1 MRRRAIPCDMR
12 ALPLVLALAF
22 LPKMNQPVAAQDAA
36 GRPAYQS
43 SRFDEDWS
51 ALRDPAKRT
60 DPFDPI
66 KFIPL
71 TADGSWYM
79 TLGGEL
85 RERFE
90 SSRNPLFGLAA
101 PARNDYLLQRAFL
114 FADVHY
120 GPNFR
125 TFVELA
131 SGLTAGWSGTPP
143 ATQKNDLDLLQG
155 FGELSFPV
163 NAGDVTLR
171 AGRQELS
178 FGSSR
183 LVSVRDSPNFRRS
196 FDAVRGTWN
205 VSKDVRVDAFI
216 SRPVAPQPGVFDDG
230 MDQNQTFWGVYA
242 TAPVPGVQSLKAD
255 LYYLGLER
263 RNASFAQGIAAER
276 RETIGTRLFG
286 KRDGFDWNM
295 EGAFQF
301 GSFGASNI
309 RAWTVSGDV
318 GYTFAELL
326 FSPRLGLK
334 ADAISGDK
342 NLKDGT
348 LGTFNPLFPKLPYFS
363 EANLVA
369 PMNLLD
375 LQPNVTLAITP
386 KVSLNV
392 GWNPFWK
399 QETADAVYSSA
410 LVPVKGTAGGAG
422 RFIGQQTSAT
432 LAWAA
437 TTHLNIAGTYVH
449 YTPGDRVKLA
459 GGQDGDF
466 VAVWAQFLF

>member
-1 MRRRAIPCDMR
+1 MKRFSILNA
-12 ALPLVLALAF
+12 VTTLALASS
-22 LPKMNQPVAAQDAA
+22 LAPSQTAIAEEAA

-71 TADGSWYM
+71 TTDGSWYA

-90 SSRNPLFGLAA
+90 SSRNSLFGLAS
-101 PARNDYLLQRAFL
+101 PARNDYLLQRTYL
-114 FADVHY
+114 FADIHY
-120 GPNFR
+120 GSNFR
-125 TFVELA
+125 TFLQIA
-131 SGLTAGWSGTPP
+131 SGIAPGWTGTPP

-155 FGELSFPV
+155 FAELSFP
-163 NAGDVTLR
+163 AQTGDVMLR

-196 FDAVRGTWN
+196 FDAVRGTWS
-205 VSKDVRVDAFI
+205 VSKDSRIDAFI
-216 SRPVAPQPGVFDDG
+216 SRPVAPQSGVFDDG
-230 MDQNQTFWGVYA
+230 IDENQTFWGVYA
-242 TAPVPGVQSLKAD
+242 TAPVPGVSSLKAD
-255 LYYLGLER
+255 IYYFGLDR
-263 RNASFAQGIAAER
+263 RNASFAQGIATER
-276 RETIGTRLFG
+276 RETVGTRLFG

-309 RAWTVSGDV
+309 RAWTISGDV
-318 GYTFAELL
+318 GYTFAGLL
-326 FSPRLGLK
+326 FTPRLGLK

-348 LGTFNPLFPKLPYFS
+348 LSTFNPLFPRLPYFS

-375 LQPNVTLAITP
+375 FQPNVAFAFTP
-386 KVSLNV
+386 KINLNI

-410 LVPVKGTAGGAG
+410 LVPVKGTAGGSG
-422 RFIGQQTSAT
+422 RYIGQQVSAT

-437 TTHLNIAGTYVH
+437 TSHLNVAGTYVH
-449 YTPGDRVKLA
+449 YTPGDRVRQ
-459 GGQDGDF
+459 GGGRDGDF
-466 VAVWAQFLF
+466 VAVWAQYLF

>member
-1 MRRRAIPCDMR
+1 MRGYMISCSRQIASC
-12 ALPLVLALAF
+12 VLAFAFSLA
-22 LPKMNQPVAAQDAA
+22 MNLAASAQDAT

-51 ALRDPAKRT
+51 AMRDPAKRT

-101 PARNDYLLQRAFL
+101 PARNDYLLQRAYL

-125 TFVELA
+125 TFVEVA
-131 SGLTAGWSGTPP
+131 SGLAPGWTGTPP

-155 FGELSFPV
+155 FGEISFP
-163 NAGDVTLR
+163 AETGDVLLR
-171 AGRQELS
+171 AGRQEMS

-196 FDAVRGTWN
+196 FDGVRGTWN
-205 VSKDVRVDAFI
+205 VSKDVRLDAFVV
-216 SRPVAPQPGVFDDG
+216 RPVIPEPGIFDDG
-230 MDQNQTFWGVYA
+230 MDNNQSFWGVYA
-242 TAPVPGVQSLKAD
+242 TAPVPGVSALKAD
-255 LYYLGLER
+255 LYYFGIDR
-263 RNASFAQGIAAER
+263 RSANFAQGIAAER
-276 RETIGTRLFG
+276 RETIGARIFG

-309 RAWTVSGDV
+309 RAWTVSADA
-318 GYTFAELL
+318 GYTFAGLL

-342 NLKDGT
+342 NLKDST
-348 LGTFNPLFPKLPYFS
+348 LGTFNPLFPRLPYFS

-375 LQPNVTLAITP
+375 IQPNVTLSIMP
-386 KVSLNV
+386 KVSLNI

-410 LVPVKGTAGGAG
+410 LVPIKGTAGGSG

-432 LAWAA
+432 VAWAA
-437 TTHLNIAGTYVH
+437 NAHLNIAGTYVH
-449 YTPGDRVKLA
+449 YTPGDRVRLA
-459 GGQDGDF
+459 GGKDGDF
-466 VAVWAQFLF
+466 VAIWAQWLF

>member
-1 MRRRAIPCDMR
+1 MRGRAIPCALR
-12 ALPLVLALAF
+12 AAPYALVLAFSLA
-22 LPKMNQPVAAQDAA
+22 MNLTVVAEDAI

-51 ALRDPAKRT
+51 VLRDPAKRT

-71 TADGSWYM
+71 TADGSWYA

-101 PARNDYLLQRAFL
+101 RARNDYLLHRAFL

-131 SGLTAGWSGTPP
+131 SGLTSGWTGTPP

-163 NAGDVTLR
+163 EKGDAVLR
-171 AGRQELS
+171 AGRQEMS

-183 LVSVRDSPNFRRS
+183 LVSVREGPNFRRS
-196 FDAVRGTWN
+196 FDGARGTWTA
-205 VSKDVRVDAFI
+205 SKDFRVDAFVV
-216 SRPVAPQPGVFDDG
+216 RPVAHQSGVFDDG
-230 MDQNQTFWGVYA
+230 MDDNQSFWGVYA
-242 TAPVPGVQSLKAD
+242 TAAVPGIHGLKAD
-255 LYYLGLER
+255 VYYLGLAR
-263 RNASFAQGIAAER
+263 RNASFAQGIAPER
-276 RETIGTRLFG
+276 RETIGTRIFG

-295 EGAFQF
+295 EGVFQF

-309 RAWTVSGDV
+309 RAWTVSADV
-318 GYTFAELL
+318 GYTFANLL

-375 LQPNVTLAITP
+375 IQPNVTLAVTP

-399 QETADAVYSSA
+399 QETADAIYSSA
-410 LVPVKGTAGGAG
+410 LAPVKGTAGGLG
-422 RFIGQQTSAT
+422 RFIGHQTSAT
-432 LAWAA
+432 VAWAA
-437 TTHLNIAGTYVH
+437 DAHLNIAGTYVH
-449 YTPGDRVKLA
+449 YSPGERIRQA

-466 VAVWAQFLF
+466 VAIWAQWLF

>member
-1 MRRRAIPCDMR
+1 MMRRAIHRGVKAVP
-12 ALPLVLALAF
+12 LALGA
-22 LPKMNQPVAAQDAA
+22 VALLVIPCAVAEEEP

-66 KFIPL
+66 KFVPL
-71 TADGSWYM
+71 NADGSWYA

-90 SSRNPLFGLAA
+90 SSRNPLFGLAV
-101 PARNDYLLQRAFL
+101 PARNDYLLHRAYL
-114 FADVHY
+114 FADIHY

-125 TFVELA
+125 TFVQIA
-131 SGLTAGWSGTPP
+131 SGLTAGWTGTPP

-163 NAGDVTLR
+163 ETGAVMLR
-171 AGRQELS
+171 AGRQEMS

-183 LVSVRDSPNFRRS
+183 LVSVRESPNFRRS

-205 VSKDVRVDAFI
+205 ISKDIRVDAFV
-216 SRPVAPQPGVFDDG
+216 SRPVAPQSGVFDDG
-230 MDQNQTFWGVYA
+230 IDENQTFWGVYA
-242 TAPVPGVQSLKAD
+242 TAPVPGVASLKVD
-255 LYYLGLER
+255 VYYFGIDR
-263 RNASFAQGIAAER
+263 RNANFAQGIATER
-276 RETIGTRLFG
+276 RETIGARLFG
-286 KRDGFDWNM
+286 KRDGFDWNT

-309 RAWTVSGDV
+309 QAWTVSTDV
-318 GYTFAELL
+318 GYTFAGLP
-326 FSPRLGLK
+326 FTPRVGLK

-375 LQPNVTLAITP
+375 IQPNLTLSLTP
-386 KVSLNV
+386 KVSFNV

-399 QETADAVYSSA
+399 QEAADAVYSSA
-410 LVPVKGTAGGAG
+410 LTPVKGTAGGSG
-422 RFIGQQTSAT
+422 RYIGQQVSAI

-437 TTHLNIAGTYVH
+437 TSHLNIAGTYVH
-449 YTPGDRVKLA
+449 YTPGERVRQA

>member
-1 MRRRAIPCDMR
+1 MMRWPTHRDVKAVP
-12 ALPLVLALAF
+12 LALG
-22 LPKMNQPVAAQDAA
+22 VAALLVIPRAVA
-36 GRPAYQS
+36 EEGPGRPAYQS

-71 TADGSWYM
+71 NVDGSWYA

-101 PARNDYLLQRAFL
+101 PARNDYLLHRAYL
-114 FADVHY
+114 FADIHY

-125 TFVELA
+125 AFVQIA
-131 SGLTAGWSGTPP
+131 SGLTAGWTGTPP
-143 ATQKNDLDLLQG
+143 ATQKNDLDFLQG

-163 NAGDVTLR
+163 ETGAVMLR
-171 AGRQELS
+171 AGRQEMS

-183 LVSVRDSPNFRRS
+183 LVSVRESPNFRRS

-205 VSKDVRVDAFI
+205 ISKDIRVDAFV
-216 SRPVAPQPGVFDDG
+216 SRPVAPQFGVFDDG
-230 MDQNQTFWGVYA
+230 IDENQTFWGVYA
-242 TAPVPGVQSLKAD
+242 TAPVPGVSSLKVD
-255 LYYLGLER
+255 VYYFGIDR
-263 RNASFAQGIAAER
+263 RNANFAQGIATER
-276 RETIGTRLFG
+276 RETIGARLFG
-286 KRDGFDWNM
+286 KHDGFDWNT

-309 RAWTVSGDV
+309 QAWTVSTDV
-318 GYTFAELL
+318 GYTFAGLP
-326 FSPRLGLK
+326 FTPRVGLK

-375 LQPNVTLAITP
+375 IQPNLTLSLTP
-386 KVSLNV
+386 KVSFNV

-399 QETADAVYSSA
+399 QEAADAVYSSA
-410 LVPVKGTAGGAG
+410 LTPVKGTAGGSG
-422 RFIGQQTSAT
+422 RYIGQQVSAT

-437 TTHLNIAGTYVH
+437 TSHLNIAGTYVH
-449 YTPGDRVKLA
+449 YTPGERVRQA

>member
-1 MRRRAIPCDMR
+1 MRHRANRQIAPFT
-12 ALPLVLALAF
+12 LAAVAVASSLA
-22 LPKMNQPVAAQDAA
+22 MNRTAAAQDATS
-36 GRPAYQS
+36 RPTYQI

-60 DPFDPI
+60 DAFDPI
-66 KFIPL
+66 KWIPL
-71 TADGSWYM
+71 SADGSWYM

-90 SSRNPLFGLAA
+90 SSRNSLFGLAL
-101 PARNDYLLQRAFL
+101 PARNDYLLQRAYL

-125 TFVELA
+125 TFVEIA
-131 SGLTAGWSGTPP
+131 SGLTPGWNGTPP

-155 FGELSFPV
+155 FGELTF
-163 NAGDVTLR
+163 AAETGDVMLR
-171 AGRQELS
+171 AGRQEMS
-178 FGSSR
+178 YGSSR
-183 LVSVRDSPNFRRS
+183 LVSVRDSPNFRRA

-205 VSKDVRVDAFI
+205 VSKGLRVDAFI
-216 SRPVAPQPGVFDDG
+216 SRPVALQPGVFDDG
-230 MDQNQTFWGVYA
+230 TDESQTFWGVYA
-242 TAPVPGVQSLKAD
+242 TAPVPGVSGLKAD
-255 LYYLGLER
+255 LYYFGLDR
-263 RNASFAQGIAAER
+263 RNAAFAQGVAIEH
-276 RETIGTRLFG
+276 RETLGTRLFG
-286 KRDGFDWNM
+286 KRDGFDWNL

-301 GSFGASNI
+301 GSFGASRI
-309 RAWTVSGDV
+309 RAWTASADV
-318 GYTFAELL
+318 GYTFANMP

-334 ADAISGDK
+334 ADAVSGDK

-375 LQPNVTLAITP
+375 IQPNVTLAITP

-410 LVPVKGTAGGAG
+410 LAPIKGTAGGAD

-437 TTHLNIAGTYVH
+437 TTHLTIAGTYVH
-449 YTPGDRVKLA
+449 YTPGERIKLV
-459 GGQDGDF
+459 GGREGDF

>member
-1 MRRRAIPCDMR
+1 
-12 ALPLVLALAF
+12 
-22 LPKMNQPVAAQDAA
+22 
-36 GRPAYQS
+36 
-43 SRFDEDWS
+43 
-51 ALRDPAKRT
+51 
-60 DPFDPI
+60 
-66 KFIPL
+66 
-71 TADGSWYM
+71 
-79 TLGGEL
+79 
-85 RERFE
+85 
-90 SSRNPLFGLAA
+90 
-101 PARNDYLLQRAFL
+101 
-114 FADVHY
+114 
-120 GPNFR
+120 
-125 TFVELA
+125 
-131 SGLTAGWSGTPP
+131 
-143 ATQKNDLDLLQG
+143 
-155 FGELSFPV
+155 
-163 NAGDVTLR
+163 
-171 AGRQELS
+171 
-178 FGSSR
+178 
-183 LVSVRDSPNFRRS
+183 
-196 FDAVRGTWN
+196 
-205 VSKDVRVDAFI
+205 
-216 SRPVAPQPGVFDDG
+216 
-230 MDQNQTFWGVYA
+230 
-242 TAPVPGVQSLKAD
+242 
-255 LYYLGLER
+255 
-263 RNASFAQGIAAER
+263 
-276 RETIGTRLFG
+276 
-286 KRDGFDWNM
+286 M